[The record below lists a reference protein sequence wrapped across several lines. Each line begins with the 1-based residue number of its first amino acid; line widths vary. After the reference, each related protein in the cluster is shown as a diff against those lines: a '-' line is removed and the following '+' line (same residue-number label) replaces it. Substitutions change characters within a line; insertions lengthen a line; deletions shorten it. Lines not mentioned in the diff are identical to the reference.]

1 MATFKH
7 LVKSGKPVIFDGI
20 LYKPNKDGH
29 VSLPGVFETA
39 EVEPLERPAPVAPKK
54 QTKVQATIDT
64 ATDGGE
70 GDE

>member
-7 LVKSGKPVIFDGI
+7 LVKSGKPVIFEGI

-29 VSLPGVFETA
+29 VFLPGVFETA

-54 QTKVQATIDT
+54 QTKVQAKVEDEVEGN
-64 ATDGGE
+64 DG
-70 GDE
+70 